1 MGLCWYICAVWW
13 QRYAFLSILLELV
26 SCKTEVDLVAP
37 EARERLVVY
46 GILRTD
52 TSRQYLRVGRLF
64 VTREDAAAYA
74 ARTDLNVAAL
84 VRLTDGQTVWTAT
97 PETVLKVPSQ
107 PFYPVQVVYRFD
119 MRPEPRRRYTL
130 SVEVPNRP
138 DLSVRAATTVPS
150 PPYIAKPETLASLN
164 PPAYPGLDLTKRY
177 VIQFYP
183 QFSLS
188 LPALAAGYEVT
199 FSFTYGEVLG
209 TDTTWRTLVIGPR
222 RVPQTGSGA
231 QSYTLQEKELLV
243 TAYANLNNPA
253 ARYVYDA
260 SRTSQAWRLEITALD
275 TALYNYLRV
284 NDPATTDFTT
294 VKPEYSNVEGGLG
307 IFGAAAPG
315 RRYFRI
321 DACSEYLLQLNDAP
335 PPPGPCSLE

>member
-1 MGLCWYICAVWW
+1 M
-13 QRYAFLSILLELV
+13 LV
-26 SCKTEVDLVAP
+26 SCKTDVDLLAP
-37 EARERLVVY
+37 EAREKLVVY

-52 TSRQYLRVGRLF
+52 TSRQYVRVGRLF

-74 ARTDLNVAAL
+74 ARTDLNVAAI

-107 PFYPVQVVYRFD
+107 PFYPVQVVYRLD

-130 SVEVPNRP
+130 TVEVPDRP

-150 PPYIAKPETLASLN
+150 PPYIAKPETLANLN
-164 PPAYPGLDLTKRY
+164 PPTYPGIDLTKRY

-183 QFSLS
+183 QFNLS
-188 LPALAAGYEVT
+188 LPALAAGYELT
-199 FSFTYGEVLG
+199 FSFTYGEVVG
-209 TDTTWRTLVIGPR
+209 TDTTWRTLIIGPR
-222 RVPQTGSGA
+222 RLPQAGSGA

-243 TAYANLNNPA
+243 TAYANLNRPSA
-253 ARYVYDA
+253 QYVYDA
-260 SRTSQAWRLEITALD
+260 SRTSQAWQLQITALD

-307 IFGAAAPG
+307 IVGSAAPS

-321 DACSEYLLQLNDAP
+321 DACSEYLLRLNNAP

>member
-1 MGLCWYICAVWW
+1 VWR
-13 QRYAFLSILLELV
+13 QKYALLSIVWALV
-26 SCKTEVDLVAP
+26 SCKTEVDLLAP

-46 GILRTD
+46 GILRPD
-52 TSRQYLRVGRLF
+52 TGRQYVRVGRLF

-74 ARTDLNVAAL
+74 ARTDLNVAAI

-97 PETVLKVPSQ
+97 PETVLKVPAQ

-119 MRPEPRRRYTL
+119 MRPEPRRRYVL
-130 SVEVPNRP
+130 LVEVPDRP

-150 PPYIAKPETLASLN
+150 PPYIARPESLASLN
-164 PPAYPGLDLTKRY
+164 PPAYPGIDLTKRY

-183 QFSLS
+183 QSNLS
-188 LPALAAGYEVT
+188 LPALAAGYELT
-199 FSFTYGEVLG
+199 FSFTYGEVVG

-222 RVPQTGSGA
+222 RLPQGGSGP
-231 QSYTLQEKELLV
+231 QNYTLQEKELLI

-253 ARYVYDA
+253 AQYVYDA
-260 SRTSQAWRLEITALD
+260 SRTSQAWQLQITALA

-294 VKPEYSNVEGGLG
+294 VKPEYTNVEGGLG
-307 IFGAAAPG
+307 VFGSAAPS

-321 DACSEYLLQLNDAP
+321 DACSEYLLRLNNAP
-335 PPPGPCSLE
+335 PPLSSCSLE